1 MIAKTKLTID
11 SLVAASVDIGRM
23 GRPGDGASKI
33 CCVIKA
39 RRDGRWDAVGS
50 ASDGQN
56 QGYYQENYSYGPWD
70 GRGATPRDAVDAMVE
85 RSDDLW
91 KTQMRNAG
99 SDAILEMT
107 ETSFAELAKKEADR
121 IEDALS
127 RDKCDEVGKCRIAG
141 NILVGSREFRDE
153 IRTRAIKIL
162 RRNAPKSPL
171 DTVSDDEILAEAK
184 RRGLIAE

>member
-1 MIAKTKLTID
+1 MTTKTKLTIN

-23 GRPGDGASKI
+23 GRPGESASQI
-33 CCVIKA
+33 CCELTA

-56 QGYYQENYSYGPWD
+56 QGYYQVNYSYGPWA

-91 KTQMRNAG
+91 KTEMRNAG
-99 SDAILEMT
+99 SDAILELS
-107 ETSFAELAKKEADR
+107 ETCFAELAKKEADR

-127 RDKCDEVGKCRIAG
+127 RDECDGVAKCRIAG

-153 IRTRAIKIL
+153 IRNRAIKIL

-171 DTVSDDEILAEAK
+171 DTLSDDEILAEAK
-184 RRGLIAE
+184 HRGLIAE